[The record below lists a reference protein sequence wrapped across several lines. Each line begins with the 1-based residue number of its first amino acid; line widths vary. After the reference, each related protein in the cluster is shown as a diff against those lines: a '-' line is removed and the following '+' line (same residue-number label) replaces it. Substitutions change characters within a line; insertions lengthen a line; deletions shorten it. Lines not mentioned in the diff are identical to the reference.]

1 MSRSPSENS
10 ARWTTLPV
18 VSVIMPAYNVA
29 LYLEEAARSALRQT
43 YASLELII
51 IDDGSTDST
60 ADVAAAIARADVR
73 VRVIAQPNKG
83 LAAARNTGLQAA
95 RGEFFALLDSDDL
108 WESRFL
114 ERQMTTF
121 EAHPQVDLVTGNGR
135 YLGGACH
142 GAAVRPFP
150 DPRPPLTLN
159 TIITDEEAVF
169 VMTVFR
175 RRVYETI
182 GGFDDTL
189 RTNEDFDYWLRAA
202 LAGFRFARN
211 PEPLAWY
218 RRRDDSLSADAPRML
233 AGALRVCNKARALFA
248 DRPERELLERQ
259 IAYYE
264 AELDAAV
271 ARQALAAG
279 NRAEA
284 ARALASLNARRPTVR
299 TAVAA
304 LMARRA
310 APILASLYRLKRRRQ
325 PPRSRIGRP
334 IVPSGPRE
342 VTGQ

>member
-1 MSRSPSENS
+1 MSHTPSVDFAQWN
-10 ARWTTLPV
+10 ALPL

-29 LYLEEAARSALRQT
+29 LYLEEAARSVLRQT
-43 YASLELII
+43 YAGLELII

-60 ADVAAAIARADVR
+60 ADVAAGIAREDSR

-83 LAAARNTGLQAA
+83 LAGARNTGLQAA

-108 WESRFL
+108 WESGFV
-114 ERQMTTF
+114 EHQMMTF
-121 EAHPQVDLVTGNGR
+121 QANPLVDLVTGNGR
-135 YLGGACH
+135 YLGGASH

-150 DPRPPLTLN
+150 DPRPPLTLD

-169 VMTVFR
+169 VMTIFR

-182 GGFDDTL
+182 GGFDETL

-233 AGALRVCNKARALFA
+233 SGALCVCNKARALFA
-248 DRPERELLERQ
+248 VRPERELLERQ

-279 NRAEA
+279 NREEA

-310 APILASLYRLKRRRQ
+310 APILAGLYWLKQRRR
-325 PPRSRIGRP
+325 PPRSRVGRA
-334 IVPSGPRE
+334 IVPSGPTE